1 VKQGVT
7 LLLGMLALGGCW
19 QEAPTQAGQSM
30 TSYSFSPVL
39 VTDSNVEGLRR
50 LLRPR
55 VVFGHAEDTSEPR
68 NISVEYLY
76 WSAGHKDT
84 VTVTA
89 EWVELLTDRAWQASL
104 EISPDD
110 LFRNSRNAASITLV
124 FGPNGLLVAGTDSSD
139 PDPGKD
145 LAHVCGTRVPAQD
158 RDISA
163 EVNEHAL
170 LKTALTLQFPP
181 VPDQTTCPEPQE

>member
-19 QEAPTQAGQSM
+19 QKAPTQAVFSM

-39 VTDSNVEGLRR
+39 VTETNVEGLNIPP
-50 LLRPR
+50 RPR
-55 VVFGHAEDTSEPR
+55 VVSGQAEDTSEPR
-68 NISVEYLY
+68 DLGVTLVY

-84 VTVTA
+84 VAVTA

-104 EISPDD
+104 EVSPED
-110 LFRNSRNAASITLV
+110 LLRDSRNAASITLV

-139 PDPGKD
+139 PGPGKD

-158 RDISA
+158 RDISV
-163 EVNEHAL
+163 EVNKHAKL
-170 LKTALTLQFPP
+170 ASTLSFDFPP